1 MIEDFIKKYQYQ
13 KKANLKKYNTYK
25 IESLAN
31 YLIFPK
37 DSQELLDLLKYL
49 KKNNLKYIIL
59 GAGSNIILAKNNYD
73 IVIKLD
79 NLNHISINN
88 DTIVVEAGY
97 SLMKLAREVA
107 TLGLSGLEF
116 AGGIPGQVGAS
127 VAMNAGAYKQDMSSI
142 VESVKIIDDNF
153 QIKTLT
159 KDELNFSYRSS
170 LFKEKR
176 EYICLE
182 ATLKLQKDDKN
193 KIFSLMENRAKRR
206 METQPLNMPSAGSV
220 FRNPNELFAG
230 ALIED
235 LGLKGYN
242 INDACVSEK
251 HANFIINKG
260 NATGEDIINLITYI
274 QSKVKEKYNID
285 LILEQEIKR

>member
-176 EYICLE
+176 EYIL
-182 ATLKLQKDDKN
+182 
-193 KIFSLMENRAKRR
+193 
-206 METQPLNMPSAGSV
+206 
-220 FRNPNELFAG
+220 
-230 ALIED
+230 
-235 LGLKGYN
+235 
-242 INDACVSEK
+242 
-251 HANFIINKG
+251 
-260 NATGEDIINLITYI
+260 
-274 QSKVKEKYNID
+274 
-285 LILEQEIKR
+285 